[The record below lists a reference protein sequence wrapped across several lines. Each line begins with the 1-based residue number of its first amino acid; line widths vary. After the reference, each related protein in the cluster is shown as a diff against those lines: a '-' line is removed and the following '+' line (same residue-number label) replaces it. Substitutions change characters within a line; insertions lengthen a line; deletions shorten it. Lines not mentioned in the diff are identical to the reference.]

1 MVALNAARAAARQAI
16 ESIYYEGSCTIV
28 EYQEITDEITKI
40 TRVEEVAVI
49 ENQPCKLSFEKINAA
64 VQTETAAAI
73 SQGVKL
79 FIAPEIK
86 VKSGSKIIVNWCGET
101 HEYSCSGEPAIYP
114 THQEIQLELFRG
126 WA

>member
-1 MVALNAARAAARQAI
+1 MVAINAARAAARKAI
-16 ESIYYEGSCTIV
+16 ESTYYEGSCTIL

-40 TRVEEVAVI
+40 TREEEVAVI

-79 FIAPEIK
+79 FVAPEIK

-101 HEYSCSGEPAIYP
+101 HEYSCGGEPAIYP

>member
-1 MVALNAARAAARQAI
+1 MVAINAARAAARKAI
-16 ESIYYEGSCTIV
+16 EDAYYEGTCTVV
-28 EYQEITDEITKI
+28 EYQEITDETTKI
-40 TRVEEVAVI
+40 TREEEIAII
-49 ENQPCKLSFEKINAA
+49 EDQPCKLSFEKLNAA

-73 SQGVKL
+73 TQGVKL
-79 FIAPEIK
+79 FVAPEIK

-101 HEYSCSGEPAIYP
+101 HEYSCSGKPAIYP

>member
-16 ESIYYEGSCTIV
+16 ESTYYEGSCTIL

-40 TRVEEVAVI
+40 TREEEVAVI

-86 VKSGSKIIVNWCGET
+86 VKSGSKIIVNWCGDT
-101 HEYSCSGEPAIYP
+101 YQYSCSGEPAIYP

>member
-40 TRVEEVAVI
+40 TREEEVAVI